1 MKMIFA
7 TRDTDSLTGKVRPVI
22 HMVESLEPGKAG
34 DAVLIWQ
41 GMDWRTAEGDTNP
54 DLVVKVCAELW
65 SVYTTLDQVAYVKKA
80 LSNTNGWT
88 VSDDCRDWQ
97 PPTPPAEWVEHEQTE
112 RWPDEQDG
120 CNGSCYCCSI
130 YFGR

>member
-7 TRDTDSLTGKVRPVI
+7 TRDTKDRPAI

-41 GMDWRTAEGDTNP
+41 GMDWLTAEGNINL
-54 DLVVKVCAELW
+54 DLPLKICAELW
-65 SVYTTLDQVAYVKKA
+65 SVNVTRDQIAYVKRA
-80 LSNTNGWT
+80 LGNTNGWT

-97 PPTPPAEWVEHEQTE
+97 PPTPPAEWVEHERTE
-112 RWPDEQDG
+112 RWPDE
-120 CNGSCYCCSI
+120 I
-130 YFGR
+130 